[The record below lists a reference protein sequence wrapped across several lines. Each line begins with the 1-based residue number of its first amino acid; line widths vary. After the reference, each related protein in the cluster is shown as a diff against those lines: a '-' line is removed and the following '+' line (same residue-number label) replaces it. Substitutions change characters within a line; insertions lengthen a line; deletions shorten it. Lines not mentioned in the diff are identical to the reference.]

1 MYKEGQQFYGGDG
14 IVSKGVENTIKNVG
28 QLAKEGMSTTDQ
40 EILKIMTKTQSV

>member
-14 IVSKGVENTIKNVG
+14 IVNKGVENTIKN
-28 QLAKEGMSTTDQ
+28 EGMATTDQ